1 VNLALDNPLD
11 DRLIQLLRHFGL
23 ARAHFAACMPRDWE
37 GLAAKHPEMIS
48 SLTLLAPMGF
58 NITALQAAKFPLLLI
73 AGDQGRPAKDTQGA
87 MAKLPHAELV
97 TLKNYFSPPW
107 ADSAADRSDQIFAAM
122 RDFIARAD
130 AAHGASSI
138 LDRAEGSGEVAG
150 VSFRVRGKG
159 IPLVLMPLALS
170 PSQWEPLIPVLS
182 EHFCTIALGGASL
195 GMVAHLEARAQSGY
209 MRVIHQLIDETQL
222 QPGQS
227 VLEVGC
233 GPGAVIRRLAQRTS
247 GQNPI
252 VAVDVNR
259 YLLGEAAAL
268 ARRDGVDG
276 MIEFKEADAEHLP
289 FRGNRFDVTLACTVL
304 EEGDADRM
312 LAELFRV
319 TRPGGR
325 VGVVVRSID
334 MPRWINLT
342 LGPALKAKVD
352 DPGLISGNVQERGC
366 ADASLYR
373 RMLQA
378 GLINLAMMPQWV
390 SHNGGER
397 LRFMCNRIA
406 ATLTA
411 EEIGEWRHAVAAG
424 EADGSFFI
432 AEPFHCAVG
441 TKP

>member
-1 VNLALDNPLD
+1 MTPLTDTALD
-11 DRLIQLLRHFGL
+11 DRLIQLMRHFGL
-23 ARAHFAACMPRDWE
+23 ARAHFAACMSRDWE
-37 GLAAKHPEMIS
+37 GLAARYPETIS

-58 NITALQAAKFPLLLI
+58 NIMALHAAKFPLLLI
-73 AGDQGRPAKDTQGA
+73 AGDQGRPAKDTQSV
-87 MAKLPHAELV
+87 MAKLPQAELV
-97 TLKNYFSPPW
+97 TLANYFSPPW
-107 ADSAADRSDQIFAAM
+107 ADCAADRGDEIFAAM
-122 RDFIARAD
+122 RDFIARAN
-130 AAHGASSI
+130 AAQRASSI
-138 LDRAEGSGEVAG
+138 VDLAEGSGEVAG

-170 PSQWEPLIPVLS
+170 PSQWEPLIPALS
-182 EHFCTIALGGASL
+182 EHFCTIALGGATL

-209 MRVIHQLIDETQL
+209 MRVIHQVIDETQL

-233 GPGAVIRRLAQRTS
+233 GPGAVIRRLAQRTR
-247 GQNPI
+247 GRNPI
-252 VAVDVNR
+252 VAADVNR

-276 MIEFKEADAEHLP
+276 MIEFREADAEHLP
-289 FRGNRFDVTLACTVL
+289 FGENRFDVALACTVL
-304 EEGDADRM
+304 EEGDANRM
-312 LAELFRV
+312 LAELVRV

-325 VGVVVRSID
+325 VGIVVRSVD
-334 MPRWINLT
+334 MPRWLNLK
-342 LGPALKAKVD
+342 LEPALKAKVE

-378 GLINLAMMPQWV
+378 GLINLATMPQWV
-390 SHNGGER
+390 SHNSGER
-397 LRFMCNRIA
+397 LRFICDRIA
-406 ATLTA
+406 ATLA
-411 EEIGEWRHAVAAG
+411 PEELSEWRRAVATG
-424 EADGSFFI
+424 ETDGSFFI